1 MGLGCLALGEDNC
14 RLVCST
20 YVLGRESEMSTLLQ
34 HDSDYKTRE
43 AVEAELRWTPQL
55 SDAADIGVAV
65 HDGIVTLSGEV
76 SSYAQKLAAGKAA
89 LRTKGVTAIA
99 NDVSVRYTAEMYS
112 DAHLAGDAKDALR
125 LNTLVPRDVIDVEVR
140 NHVIFLTGKV
150 DWEYQRRAAQRS
162 VEGLRG
168 AHGVVNDIA
177 LRPRIESG
185 ETHDKIRKA
194 LVRNA
199 NIDANRIN
207 VSVRGTEVTLTG
219 TVSSFAEKKQAAI
232 AVWSSPNVTTV
243 YNELKIQTP

>member
-1 MGLGCLALGEDNC
+1 
-14 RLVCST
+14 
-20 YVLGRESEMSTLLQ
+20 MSTVLN

-55 SDAADIGVAV
+55 ADAAEIGVAV
-65 HDGIVTLSGEV
+65 HDGVVTLSGEV
-76 SSYAQKLAAGKAA
+76 STYAQKVAAGKAA

-99 NDVSVRYTAEMYS
+99 NDVSVRYSEQMYS

-125 LNTLVPRDVIDVEVR
+125 LNSLVPRTGISLEVR
-140 NHVIFLTGKV
+140 NHVIFLSGRV
-150 DWEYQRRAAQRS
+150 DWEFQRRAAEHS
-162 VEGLRG
+162 VGGLRG

-177 LRPRIESG
+177 LTTRVAAA

-207 VSVRGTEVTLTG
+207 VSVNGTSVTLTG
-219 TVSSFAEKKQAAI
+219 TVSSYAEKKQAAI
-232 AVWSSPNVTTV
+232 AVWSSPDVKTV
-243 YNELKIQTP
+243 HNELKIETP